1 LHPLLA
7 WAGSERSEAV
17 MGLAFLNQYVHQRL
31 PGANL
36 RLQTL
41 PGCGNLKLYLLDP
54 AFDDREL
61 AQETKEQISD
71 DPPYWIFCWASG
83 RAMAERILAGDIPVK
98 GKAVVD
104 FGAGSGVVAIAAKLA
119 GARMAIACE
128 IDPVANRMIALNA
141 EVNDVRIEIIDDL
154 DAWDEPVD
162 LLLGADVL
170 YERANLSFLDMFLRH
185 APEVVIADSRQ
196 KTLSH
201 NRYCAVGTHWT
212 TSFPDFA
219 EAREFNEVTFYSAK

>member
-1 LHPLLA
+1 
-7 WAGSERSEAV
+7 
-17 MGLAFLNQYVHQRL
+17 MGLAFLNQYVNQRL
-31 PGANL
+31 PGAHL
-36 RLQTL
+36 RLQAL

-83 RAMAERILAGDIPVK
+83 RAMAERILAGDIAVRT
-98 GKAVVD
+98 VVD
-104 FGAGSGVVAIAAKLA
+104 FGAGSGVVAIAAKMA
-119 GARMAIACE
+119 GATTAIACE
-128 IDPVANRMIALNA
+128 IDPIANAMIELNA
-141 EVNDVRIEIIDDL
+141 EVNGVSVDIVENLDL
-154 DAWDEPVD
+154 WDGPVD

-170 YERANLSFLDMFLRH
+170 YEKANLDFLDMFLRH

-196 KTLSH
+196 KALSH
-201 NRYCAVGTHWT
+201 KRYCAVDTRWT

-219 EAREFNEVTFYSAK
+219 EAREFNEVRFYRAR